1 MNKESHSVLTG
12 YAIKRNL
19 EGLAFDEVWNDLID
33 SKAEGV
39 SCTEILHFDLAPKEL
54 AKLLRKGDLR
64 EVMEEMRSAGA
75 NFVFV
80 GPVVGKPV
88 DGLCL

>member
-1 MNKESHSVLTG
+1 MSRDELSVLTG
-12 YAIKRNL
+12 YAINRSL
-19 EGLAFDEVWNDLID
+19 EGLAFDEVWEDLID

-64 EVMEEMRSAGA
+64 EVMAEMRSAGA

-88 DGLCL
+88 DGLCI